1 MARSLALDDGPKM
14 EPAPNH
20 RPADFNLLRQQL
32 ILSQVRI
39 MELEDAR
46 DELAPK
52 LAGVEKLLAAAQTL
66 ADQKTDEAAHLAGLR
81 ADLQT
86 QYEHMRHMQHVTN
99 EALNATRLQLAAAE
113 QTVAADR
120 LIHQGL
126 LVEIGHANEQLAT
139 SQGKCDALVRQL
151 AQASDQLAALNE
163 QLRMGVAEA
172 AAKQQRI
179 GQLDAELDALKA
191 SRSWR
196 WTAWLRS
203 LERALGGRKP

>member
-1 MARSLALDDGPKM
+1 M

-99 EALNATRLQLAAAE
+99 EALNATRRQLATTE

-120 LIHQGL
+120 LIQQGL

-139 SQGKCDALVRQL
+139 SLGKCDGLVRQL
-151 AQASDQLAALNE
+151 ALAHDRLAALDE
-163 QLRMGVAEA
+163 QLRECAAEV
-172 AAKQQRI
+172 AAKQQHL
-179 GQLDAELDALKA
+179 GQLDAEQRALKA

-203 LERALGGRKP
+203 LEQRFRGR

>member
-1 MARSLALDDGPKM
+1 M

-39 MELEDAR
+39 MELEDVR

-66 ADQKTDEAAHLAGLR
+66 ADQKTGEAAHLAGLR

-99 EALNATRLQLAAAE
+99 EALNATRRQLATAE

-126 LVEIGHANEQLAT
+126 LVEIGHTNEQLAA
-139 SQGKCDALVRQL
+139 SLGKCDSLVRQL
-151 AQASDQLAALNE
+151 ALANNQLAARNE
-163 QLRMGVAEA
+163 QLRECAAEV
-172 AAKQQRI
+172 AAKQRRI
-179 GQLDAELDALKA
+179 GQLDAEQHAMQA

-203 LERALGGRKP
+203 LERQFRGR